1 MYFAKLTHIPSELP
15 KTENVNISVTYDR
28 KKTSKEMFDL
38 KVLI

>member
-1 MYFAKLTHIPSELP
+1 MYFAKLTHISSELP

-28 KKTSKEMFDL
+28 KKTSKEMFNL